1 MTLAILVALSQLAD
15 GFAYLL
21 AHGHG
26 TEVNPGAATVIDAFG
41 PATIV
46 LVKVAAAVILG
57 IGSFALVRHNRG
69 RRMVAWLAVVG
80 FVGCLTELQALM

>member
-15 GFAYLL
+15 GLAYLL

-26 TEVNPGAATVIDAFG
+26 TELNPGAATVIATFG
-41 PATIV
+41 PSTIV
-46 LVKVAAAVILG
+46 LVKIAAAVILG

-69 RRMVAWLAVVG
+69 RGAIAWLAVVG
-80 FVGCLTELQALM
+80 FVGCPSELLSLM